1 MESPESL
8 TGTQATLHVMLGLP
22 GSGKSTW
29 IDRHLVPQGCQVVCQ
44 DDIRRAL
51 GHGFYGP
58 LESLVHAL
66 ACLQARQHM
75 ARGLDVVI
83 DESCFDVNVLRRWR
97 RLAEESGY
105 TPQFIYMETP
115 LEVCLERRLATAFP
129 REVLEHKE
137 FSRRHNWPFIL
148 EDCAPL
154 RVIPYTEKNQESE
167 TCLNN

>member
-8 TGTQATLHVMLGLP
+8 TDTPATLYVMLGLP

-29 IDRHLVPQGCQVVCQ
+29 VNRHLVPRGCQVVCQ
-44 DDIRRAL
+44 DDIRKAL
-51 GHGFYGP
+51 GHGFHGP

-75 ARGLDVVI
+75 ARGLDLVI

-105 TPQFIYMETP
+105 TPQFIYMDTP
-115 LEVCLERRLATAFP
+115 FEVCLERRPATAFP
-129 REVLEHKE
+129 REVLERKE

-148 EDCAPL
+148 EDFDPS
-154 RVIPYTEKNQESE
+154 VIPHTEKNQESE
-167 TCLNN
+167 TCPNN

>member
-1 MESPESL
+1 MESPTIL

-58 LESLVHAL
+58 LESLVHAM
-66 ACLQARQHM
+66 ACLQARQHI
-75 ARGLDVVI
+75 ARGLDLVI
-83 DESCFDVNVLRRWR
+83 DESCFDMNVLRRWR

-105 TPQFIYMETP
+105 TPQFIYMDTP
-115 LEVCLERRLATAFP
+115 FAVCLERRLATAFP
-129 REVLEHKE
+129 REVLGHKE
-137 FSRRHNWPFIL
+137 FSRQHNWPFIL
-148 EDCAPL
+148 EECAPL
-154 RVIPYTEKNQESE
+154 RVISYTEKNQESE
-167 TCLNN
+167 TCPNN